1 LGNHSEPREEALSC
15 SMSVQAA
22 EKRRAEIRKLVEQIQ
37 RAVSTGRVRFTPEL
51 DRRIREQIRQTE
63 RSQELEAER

>member
-1 LGNHSEPREEALSC
+1 
-15 SMSVQAA
+15 MSVQSADQQ
-22 EKRRAEIRKLVEQIQ
+22 RAEIQKLVEQIQ
-37 RAVSTGRVRFTPEL
+37 RAVSTGRIRFTPEL

>member
-1 LGNHSEPREEALSC
+1 
-15 SMSVQAA
+15 MSVQAA
-22 EKRRAEIRKLVEQIQ
+22 EKQRAEIRKLVEQIQ
-37 RAVSTGRVRFTPEL
+37 RAVSTGRVRFTTEL